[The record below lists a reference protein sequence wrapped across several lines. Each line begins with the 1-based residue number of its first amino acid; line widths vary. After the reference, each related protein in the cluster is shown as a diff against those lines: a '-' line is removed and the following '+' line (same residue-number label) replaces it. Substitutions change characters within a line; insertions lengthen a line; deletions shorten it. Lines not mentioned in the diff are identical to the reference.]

1 MFTSV
6 FISALCSIS
15 SLLTGVVMIC
25 GVDRR
30 GVVVEVV
37 TVVEACREGEVGA
50 SGTCWENGVTV
61 LNLCF

>member
-1 MFTSV
+1 
-6 FISALCSIS
+6 
-15 SLLTGVVMIC
+15 MIC